1 MKGKQMQ
8 INDLKKNQVI
18 DLELKNGS
26 KITVQF
32 KGASNL
38 VEASGKLTNTKL
50 INVARIELDQTKPQ
64 PTEFEMFA
72 VNMNQIKAVEINQA
86 VADKLDRVL
95 WNKSAQDATDLFN
108 KVDWSKIDWNED
120 KLNKLQEQNRQRVL
134 GKN

>member
-1 MKGKQMQ
+1 MQ